1 MTNSLT
7 LIILACLTTVM
18 AALFAGAEIGIY
30 QISRIRLRLG
40 IERKK
45 LSFIILGK
53 AMRDSPALLISL
65 LLGTNLAHYLTTG
78 LVTYLCLRKFQ
89 SEHAAELLAT
99 VITVPTLFIFSELI
113 PKNLF
118 YYRADSLLHPIS
130 PLIYVFNK
138 LGSLCGIVP
147 MLKSVSD
154 MFARLTGS
162 APHHKTAIPLVHK
175 PHIRAILRESREEG
189 FLSTVQT
196 DMINRIAGISNLSI
210 RTVMTPIGKVRKVP
224 VNCDKAALLNELK
237 KYPFTRWLVYNHSI
251 IGYINIYQALN
262 ATEDFTTLQNM
273 VKPIESLTAGTTV
286 TDAINLMQS
295 ENHKIILVTHTTR
308 EKPLGILTMKDLVE
322 ELLGELTEW

>member
-1 MTNSLT
+1 
-7 LIILACLTTVM
+7 M
-18 AALFAGAEIGIY
+18 AGLFAGAETGIY

-53 AMRDSPALLISL
+53 ALRDSPGLLISL
-65 LLGTNLAHYLTTG
+65 LIGTNLSHYLTTG
-78 LVTYLCLRKFQ
+78 IVTYLCLRKFQ
-89 SEHAAELLAT
+89 SEHTAELLAT
-99 VITVPTLFIFSELI
+99 VITVPALFIFCELI

-118 YYRADSLLHPIS
+118 YYRADSLLPPIS
-130 PLIYVFNK
+130 PIIYVFNK
-138 LGSLCGIVP
+138 LGSFCGIVP
-147 MLKSVSD
+147 LLKSVSD
-154 MFARLTGS
+154 MFTRLTGS

-210 RTVMTPIGKVRKVP
+210 RNVMTPIAKVRKVP

-237 KYPFTRWLVYNHSI
+237 KYPFTRLLVYAETPANI
-251 IGYINIYQALN
+251 IGYINIYDA
-262 ATEDFTTLQNM
+262 LQNLELRIENLETKKDVDSLENC
-273 VKPIESLTAGTTV
+273 VKPIQSLTAGTTV
-286 TDAINLMQS
+286 TDAINFMQS
-295 ENHKIILVTHTTR
+295 DNHKIILVTHPTR
-308 EKPLGILTMKDLVE
+308 EKSLGILTMKDLVE